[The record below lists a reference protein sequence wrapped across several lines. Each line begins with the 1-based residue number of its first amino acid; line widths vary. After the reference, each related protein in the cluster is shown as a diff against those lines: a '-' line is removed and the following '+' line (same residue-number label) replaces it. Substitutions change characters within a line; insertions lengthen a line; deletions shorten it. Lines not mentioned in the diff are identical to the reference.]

1 MRIVVVPCLVV
12 VAVAVGVAN
21 VEAAPPP
28 PPAPPAAA
36 PAAPPAAAPAA
47 DPNLGHPAVKAIT
60 TLIGAVRYGKFVMG
74 LKTLD
79 GTAQG
84 AFLLGDN
91 WTKGTEAQRSEF
103 VTLFHTVFAKVAFVK
118 MQKNFE
124 NIQTVVY
131 DAPVVTGNKAVVK
144 STLVVLHALKKQEY
158 KLKYHLAQAG
168 ADWKVVDVDVL
179 GESMLTGVRNE
190 QINPIMKEGG
200 WAHLLD
206 LLRQKA
212 KSLES
217 VPLK

>member
-1 MRIVVVPCLVV
+1 MRIVVAPCLVAFV
-12 VAVAVGVAN
+12 VAAGAVGAQ
-21 VEAAPPP
+21 AAPPP

-36 PAAPPAAAPAA
+36 PAAPPAAA

-84 AFLLGDN
+84 AFLLSDN

-131 DAPVVTGNKAVVK
+131 DAPVVTGAKATVK

-168 ADWKVVDVDVL
+168 AEWKVVDVDVL

>member
-1 MRIVVVPCLVV
+1 MRAV
-12 VAVAVGVAN
+12 VALSLIVLAATVGNSPAVAA
-21 VEAAPPP
+21 PP
-28 PPAPPAAA
+28 PPAPPPAA
-36 PAAPPAAAPAA
+36 PAAPAPAA
-47 DPNLGHPAVKAIT
+47 DPNLSHPAVKAIA

-74 LKTLD
+74 LKALD

-91 WTKGTEAQRSEF
+91 WQKGTDAQRTEF
-103 VTLFHTVFAKVAFVK
+103 VTLFHTIFAKVAFPK

-131 DAPVVTGNKAVVK
+131 DAPVVAGNKATVK
-144 STLVVLHALKKQEY
+144 STLVVLHALKKQEF
-158 KLKYHLAQAG
+158 KLKYQLVQTG
-168 ADWKVVDVDVL
+168 AEFKVVDVEVL
-179 GESMLTGVRNE
+179 GDSMLTGVRND
-190 QINPIMKEGG
+190 QINPILKEGG
-200 WAHLLD
+200 WPHLLD